1 MSDAWVCSVLQT
13 YEGDPAPAHRYV
25 DGDGR
30 ARELSRAG
38 LLDEV
43 RESARRLAARGGAPG
58 SRVALLAGDPGRFVP
73 AFLGAIWAGFVPVPL
88 PPPPV
93 LGRRDAWSGQLTASL
108 AVARPD
114 LVVAEE
120 ATLALLPATPA
131 RRLSYEALE
140 SASPEAGTGTGTGG
154 TGTGDVGQ
162 DGDVPAPAAYRP
174 DRIAYLQFSSGST
187 GRPRAVVATAGAVTA
202 NSLAIMRDGLA
213 ADPARD
219 HGVSWLPLHHDMGL
233 VGFVLAPLAVGVPV
247 TLLATRLFVR
257 DPGSWMRTLSDVRG
271 TITGAPNFAYALAT
285 RRASEDRLAGLDL
298 SAAHTLLC
306 GGEPVSPRTLRHF
319 ADAHRAAGLDPA
331 ALRPCYGLAES
342 TLAVSVAPRGTAWC
356 PDRVS
361 WARLRDHDRADPC
374 GDDEEAVEVPGCGPP
389 LPGHEVR
396 VVDAA
401 GLPRGEREV
410 GEIWVRGPSVCAG
423 YLDEARDRPA
433 PLTGDGWLRTGDRG
447 YLADGVLHPAGRLKD
462 VLVVQGRNVDPQRVE
477 WAAES
482 VDGVRAGGT
491 VAFTRPGTDT
501 EEVVVVAECRPY
513 RAAGIAGAVRETVS
527 QRLGLGVADVVAVG
541 PGTVAKTTSGKPRR
555 QEMRRR
561 YLVGDLLPA
570 PAAAPPSGTAP
581 APAAAPRSGTAPAPA
596 AAPRCGT
603 APVPLPV
610 PADQQRP

>member
-1 MSDAWVCSVLQT
+1 MSDAWVCSVLLT

-25 DGDGR
+25 DGDGHT
-30 ARELSRAG
+30 RELSRAQ

-43 RESARRLAARGGAPG
+43 RASARRLTACGGGPG

-73 AFLGAIWAGFVPVPL
+73 AFLGALWAGLVPVPL

-93 LGRRDAWSGQLTASL
+93 LGRRDAWSGQLAASL
-108 AVARPD
+108 AVVRPD

-120 ATLALLPATPA
+120 AELALLPATQA
-131 RRLSYEALE
+131 RRLSYASLE
-140 SASPEAGTGTGTGG
+140 TARPEA
-154 TGTGDVGQ
+154 DV
-162 DGDVPAPAAYRP
+162 AAALTLPAAHRP
-174 DRIAYLQFSSGST
+174 DRTAYLQFSSGST
-187 GRPRAVVATAGAVTA
+187 GRPRVVVATAGSVTA
-202 NSLAIMRDGLA
+202 NSLAIMRDALA

-285 RRASEDRLAGLDL
+285 RRTGGDRLARLDL

-319 ADAHRAAGLDPA
+319 ADAHRVAGLDPA

-342 TLAVSVAPRGTAWC
+342 TLAVSVAPRGTAFH

-361 WARLRDHDRADPC
+361 WARLRDHDLAAPC
-374 GDDEEAVEVPGCGPP
+374 GDDEEAVEVVGCGPP
-389 LPGHEVR
+389 LPGHEAR
-396 VVDAA
+396 VVGAT
-401 GLPRGEREV
+401 GLPRAERQV

-423 YLDEARDRPA
+423 YLDGAPDRPT
-433 PLTGDGWLRTGDRG
+433 PVTDDGWLRTGDRG

-462 VLVVQGRNVDPQRVE
+462 VLVVQGRNIDPQRVE
-477 WAAES
+477 WAAEA
-482 VDGVRAGGT
+482 VDGVRAGGA

-501 EEVVVVAECRPY
+501 EEVVVVAECRPH
-513 RAAGIAGAVRETVS
+513 GSGSVAGAVRETVS
-527 QRLGLGVADVVAVG
+527 QRLGLSVADVVAVG

-561 YLVGDLLPA
+561 YLLGDLPPA
-570 PAAAPPSGTAP
+570 LVPSRPTE
-581 APAAAPRSGTAPAPA
+581 APRSSP
-596 AAPRCGT
+596 
-603 APVPLPV
+603 
-610 PADQQRP
+610 